1 MGSQRDCL
9 YTYCFPL
16 FIIATSFCPHQD
28 DGHHCKLAG
37 RHLSICVG
45 ECDLTNNYFHEK
57 QIHLKYISR
66 TTSRKCRVSLK
77 INKPCSSTESECGMK
92 RRKVTQCDQSPL
104 PGRCESMRVDEGRA
118 GSARK
123 TLSGACLRALSAVV
137 THAFS
142 SLCAA
147 KRAVS
152 SEVSKTSSL
161 NA

>member
-1 MGSQRDCL
+1 MRLNQQL
-9 YTYCFPL
+9 LP
-16 FIIATSFCPHQD
+16 
-28 DGHHCKLAG
+28 
-37 RHLSICVG
+37 
-45 ECDLTNNYFHEK
+45 

-66 TTSRKCRVSLK
+66 TTSRKCWVSLK

-123 TLSGACLRALSAVV
+123 TPSGACLRALSAVV

-161 NA
+161 NAWRSPLGLANLEQVFSFWKANSLLKVTPQRVTSC